1 MGLTFNLGRDSAAL
15 TSDASLNVGIGGS
28 PSGSYKLEVTGT
40 SNFTGVLRV
49 GAATGFAV
57 GSIAG
62 YRRIEYTGTTFSML
76 TNADGYAGLSAG
88 AATFSSSVTAT
99 GLSLI
104 TAGSTSALIQG
115 TGTNVYSSL
124 SFQNTTTGY
133 GYDIGFGGSASIAPN
148 SFYIYG
154 GSSASVKFL
163 IDSAG
168 NVGIGT
174 SSPLALTA
182 FTSLEVKGSNAGL
195 VGVSSSGGAAFGRMY
210 ASGNAITIGTST
222 SSTLVF
228 DTNDTER
235 MRISS
240 TGLVTVY
247 GTGLA
252 SNLEGIYFKRT
263 STLDQGG
270 FISGSGGVLNLYATN
285 AYSSLYG
292 TMVFGRYNG
301 TTTVESMRINSDG
314 YLGIGTTNPTFKLV
328 VAQDITNDTG
338 DINVGQFMVCGATT
352 NNKRLVIGYDTNG
365 NGYGY
370 IESAYYNS
378 VWTYTC
384 LQPTAGNVMIGTAT
398 DLGYKLGV
406 NGTAAKPGGG
416 SWADSSD
423 ARLKKDIKT
432 IENAL
437 DKINKLNPVN
447 FEWINPE
454 EHHNQS
460 NVSGFIAQ
468 EMKEVFPDFINEANP
483 IGKDKDIVG
492 ENEKIYALT
501 LSFKFDAYLVKSI
514 QELSAQNQDLKSRL
528 DKAGL

>member
-1 MGLTFNLGRDSAAL
+1 MGLSNNLGKLSNMITSTGSA
-15 TSDASLNVGIGGS
+15 VGIAQPS
-28 PSGSYKLEVTGT
+28 PAYTLDVTGT
-40 SNFTGVLRV
+40 GRFTTALTIGSTESTWNLASSNKLQIQNSMLVGYSTTGTFLGMNLTYNSAAWKYISTGYASLYSQDSGAHTFFTTDSGTA
-49 GAATGFAV
+49 AATAT
-57 GSIAG
+57 INAK
-62 YRRIEYTGTTFSML
+62 L
-76 TNADGYAGLSAG
+76 T
-88 AATFSSSVTAT
+88 
-99 GLSLI
+99 I
-104 TAGSTSALIQG
+104 T
-115 TGTNVYSSL
+115 N
-124 SFQNTTTGY
+124 
-133 GYDIGFGGSASIAPN
+133 
-148 SFYIYG
+148 
-154 GSSASVKFL
+154 
-163 IDSAG
+163 AG

-174 SSPLALTA
+174 SSPTALSG
-182 FTSLEVKGSNAGL
+182 FTSVCANNVTTGAFFEAQQNGTVLTRFGGQSDIAFIDTVANIPFIIKTNSTERVRISATGVVTLVGTNAQLLQQTTNSIAGDNAAVFYNSNANSYGMYI
-195 VGVSSSGGAAFGRMY
+195 GA
-210 ASGNAITIGTST
+210 
-222 SSTLVF
+222 
-228 DTNDTER
+228 
-235 MRISS
+235 
-240 TGLVTVY
+240 
-247 GTGLA
+247 
-252 SNLEGIYFKRT
+252 
-263 STLDQGG
+263 
-270 FISGSGGVLNLYATN
+270 GSGTNHALYITDSTRTANLFKVQ
-285 AYSSLYG
+285 G
-292 TMVFGRYNG
+292 
-301 TTTVESMRINSDG
+301 DG
-314 YLGIGTTNPTFKLV
+314 KVGIGTATPPFRLT

-378 VWTYTC
+378 TWTYTC
-384 LQPTAGNVMIGTAT
+384 LQPTAGNVMVGTAT

-406 NGTAAKPGGG
+406 NGSAAKPGGG
-416 SWADSSD
+416 SWSDSSD